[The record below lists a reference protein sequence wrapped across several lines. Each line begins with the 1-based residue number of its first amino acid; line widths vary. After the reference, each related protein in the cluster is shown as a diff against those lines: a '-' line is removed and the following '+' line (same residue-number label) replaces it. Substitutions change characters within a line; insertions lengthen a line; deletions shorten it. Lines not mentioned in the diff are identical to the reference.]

1 MQSATAARL
10 VRLLVSLLILAT
22 GTSAF
27 SVSLNSADPT
37 VCTGVLAG
45 SWLKMMLANDAAKAE
60 TPMMLSVLVYEMSDE
75 NRFVNVDTGR
85 ASLCGPGKYCEGQ
98 FIVQDTAPFA
108 YPYLNK
114 PFTFKD
120 THEASI
126 WRNTFDFPSTG
137 LYCVAVE
144 SNNPDQTKRLEF
156 DLKLSFEASYGKLPG
171 ADFPK
176 LGLFLGLSIT
186 YLVIGTLWFVRSW
199 MFWREILQLQHYLS
213 GVTFFLMVEMAFNY
227 GYYEDFNLN
236 GQPHMFMLVMV
247 IILNAARNSI
257 SFFMLLIVSLGYGV
271 VKPTLGTNMK
281 KCVILGV
288 VHFLAG
294 VLYGAGALVINDVSP
309 GVALAFS
316 LPLSFAMT
324 VFYYSILNG
333 LTDTMEGLA
342 ARRQPIKLLMYQ
354 RLWRILV
361 FSAVVLVIFFVVNTI
376 AFKNRM
382 EPEWLPVY
390 WQYRWLLLD
399 GWLNILYLVIY
410 LSIALLWR
418 PTDNNQRYGL
428 EQLAGDDY
436 EDDDP
441 IVSRGPGHT
450 NQTQRKIHLRTMHTA
465 HTDDTLEEMDDDLE
479 GGSGGD
485 EEEDDDDVFRWA
497 EENAG
502 GGGGGGGGGSRGE
515 AGGSG
520 IDSSRRST
528 EGGGSGFPRD
538 SSRAGLLDVQTE
550 RPGAHKMA

>member
-1 MQSATAARL
+1 MRSPTTARL
-10 VRLLVSLLILAT
+10 AQQLLLLLVLVT
-22 GTSAF
+22 GASAY
-27 SVSLNSADPT
+27 SVSLNSWDPT

-45 SWLKMMLANDAAKAE
+45 SWLKMRIANDAAKAE

-75 NRFVNVDTGR
+75 KRFVDPDTGR
-85 ASLCGPGKYCEGQ
+85 ASLCGPGKYCAGQ
-98 FIVQDTAPFA
+98 FIVQDTVPFI

-114 PFTFKD
+114 PFIFND
-120 THEASI
+120 THQASI
-126 WRNTFDFPSTG
+126 WRNSFDFPSTG

-144 SNNPDQTKRLEF
+144 SSDPDQLKSLEF
-156 DLKLSFEASYGKLPG
+156 DLKLSFEAPYGKLPG

-186 YLVIGTLWFVRSW
+186 YLVIGALWFVRSW

-236 GQPHMFMLVMV
+236 GEPHIFMLVMV

-288 VHFLAG
+288 IHFLAG

-309 GVALAFS
+309 GLALLFS

-333 LTDTMEGLA
+333 LTDTMENLA

-361 FSAVVLVIFFVVNTI
+361 FSAAVLVVFFVVNTI

-382 EPEWLPVY
+382 DPEWLPIY

-418 PTDNNQRYGL
+418 PTENNQRYGL

-436 EDDDP
+436 EDDEP
-441 IVSRGPGHT
+441 IVPGGPGLT
-450 NQTQRKIHLRTMHTA
+450 NPTQRKIHLRTMHTA
-465 HTDDTLEEMDDDLE
+465 HTDDTLEDL
-479 GGSGGD
+479 GD
-485 EEEDDDDVFRWA
+485 EFEDDGEGNEEDDDDVFRWA

-502 GGGGGGGGGSRGE
+502 GRGE

-520 IDSSRRST
+520 LDASRRSA
-528 EGGGSGFPRD
+528 EGGGGSGGLARD
-538 SSRAGLLDVQTE
+538 SSRAGLLDVQSE
-550 RPGAHKMA
+550 RLGAHKMA

>member
-1 MQSATAARL
+1 MQSATPARL
-10 VRLLVSLLILAT
+10 LRLLVSLLILAT

-27 SVSLNSADPT
+27 SVSLNSRDPT

-75 NRFVNVDTGR
+75 NRFVNGR
-85 ASLCGPGKYCEGQ
+85 VGTLKLVNWMRQCGPGKYCEGQ

-126 WRNTFDFPSTG
+126 WRNSFDFPSTG

-144 SNNPDQTKRLEF
+144 SNDPDQTKRLEF

-247 IILNAARNSI
+247 IVLNAARNSI

-309 GVALAFS
+309 GMALAFS

-354 RLWRILV
+354 
-361 FSAVVLVIFFVVNTI
+361 
-376 AFKNRM
+376 
-382 EPEWLPVY
+382 
-390 WQYRWLLLD
+390 
-399 GWLNILYLVIY
+399 
-410 LSIALLWR
+410 
-418 PTDNNQRYGL
+418 
-428 EQLAGDDY
+428 
-436 EDDDP
+436 
-441 IVSRGPGHT
+441 
-450 NQTQRKIHLRTMHTA
+450 
-465 HTDDTLEEMDDDLE
+465 
-479 GGSGGD
+479 
-485 EEEDDDDVFRWA
+485 
-497 EENAG
+497 
-502 GGGGGGGGGSRGE
+502 
-515 AGGSG
+515 
-520 IDSSRRST
+520 
-528 EGGGSGFPRD
+528 
-538 SSRAGLLDVQTE
+538 
-550 RPGAHKMA
+550 